1 MHVCNRFAQNINIL
15 ASTPTSRVQT
25 RNSFRSSNL
34 LLFGGSFLLGFQACT
49 VVCAALSACALLH
62 HWYQP
67 LQAFPGEVVV
77 GALPRMP
84 LLCFASVCSLGQ
96 CQRHLHTHHVQVS
109 HMQLLWFA
117 LLCSLGRDH
126 WHPQRLF
133 WNHLTC
139 EYSLVSSQL
148 CQVCRSHACRCS
160 HCHQTHPQTCVFS
173 LFPCQ
178 LLHPSSYPGFSW
190 FSSQAVSWVPPGF
203 SGHPHR
209 LSCLS

>member
-1 MHVCNRFAQNINIL
+1 MQPFCTKHKYTCVNTYIQ
-15 ASTPTSRVQT
+15 
-25 RNSFRSSNL
+25 SSNKKQLSQQQFAPLWRL
-34 LLFGGSFLLGFQACT
+34 LPSWLSSVHSGMRCSFGLRASWD
-49 VVCAALSACALLH
+49 H

-160 HCHQTHPQTCVFS
+160 HCHQTHPQTCVFC